1 MRTLLQFKTLQGSLS
16 FLLGCRCDSG
26 SSPFSD
32 FQPEGLCI
40 SWMGPLPLRLC
51 PFIFSAQNRLLLF
64 LTPPAHPLESGSLPG
79 KRGLAPPAAE
89 RPSRCGPASQ
99 SSRGRAPPP
108 PGQVGNR
115 GGPGGL
121 PRVPGAP
128 HRAGRPA
135 DPAAPAAARTEGR
148 GPDQGSLSSK
158 LCPPLPTRRLPAPR
172 VPQGPFGAPLPQ
184 GGSGGDAQ
192 MRKGWFIGVQ
202 ASCWGLCWWVAHLHA
217 AMMVSLSTR
226 EARAGLSADGS
237 GLQGD
242 VCVAA
247 VEPEASVRLE

>member
-99 SSRGRAPPP
+99 SQPRTRTAPSRSGGESRG
-108 PGQVGNR
+108 
-115 GGPGGL
+115 
-121 PRVPGAP
+121 
-128 HRAGRPA
+128 AGRASP
-135 DPAAPAAARTEGR
+135 
-148 GPDQGSLSSK
+148 
-158 LCPPLPTRRLPAPR
+158 CPWRSAPR
-172 VPQGPFGAPLPQ
+172 RPPCRPCSPC
-184 GGSGGDAQ
+184 SGED
-192 MRKGWFIGVQ
+192 
-202 ASCWGLCWWVAHLHA
+202 
-217 AMMVSLSTR
+217 
-226 EARAGLSADGS
+226 
-237 GLQGD
+237 
-242 VCVAA
+242 
-247 VEPEASVRLE
+247 